1 MQSLTAADVRP
12 VTPPYLSP
20 TTATEPSAVMV
31 FLGVLMGLGMLLSVV
46 GTLLWLRR
54 KTVIDVPSPLESLLA
69 DLETWPS
76 EPSKSSAQELARRI
90 RNVFLEPT
98 SDDQTERFAR
108 LDRWMYSAQVP
119 TTVEMQSE
127 VEYWRQIIATKE
139 AAQPTIMP

>member
-1 MQSLTAADVRP
+1 
-12 VTPPYLSP
+12 
-20 TTATEPSAVMV
+20 MV